1 MKVKKYLNISL
12 IYAVAALICGVFYR
26 EFTKWN
32 GYNEVTTLGKAH
44 VHLLVMGMIVFMM
57 VALFSIHQ
65 ELEKCK
71 IFRVFIWIY
80 NIGLLITTVM
90 MVVRGITQ
98 VMNTSLSHGAD
109 AAISGI
115 AGIGHILTGVG
126 IVLLLISLKKTSE
139 NGRC

>member
-1 MKVKKYLNISL
+1 MKKYLNISL

-71 IFRVFIWIY
+71 IFRVFLWIY

-126 IVLLLISLKKTSE
+126 IVLLLVSLKKTSE